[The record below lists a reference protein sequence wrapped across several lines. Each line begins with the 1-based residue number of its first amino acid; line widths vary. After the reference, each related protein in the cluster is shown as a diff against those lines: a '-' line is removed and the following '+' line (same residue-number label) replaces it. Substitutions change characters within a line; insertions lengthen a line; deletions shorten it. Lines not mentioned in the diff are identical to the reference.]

1 MCPRCDSQVETI
13 KHALLDCEWSQQVWF
28 SSTLNINQ
36 THNQFE
42 TVLEWFNYLAKHTDN
57 IQLEQITATTY
68 GIWYAR
74 NRKVFQNQ
82 DLPPIEVSQKA
93 ISQLQEYQKSN
104 LPKRTIPQASATGLN
119 RNNISWSSSRRSNR
133 RINVDAHL
141 SSDGHWY
148 SGLLLRRLDG
158 SVVGYATRRHQASDC
173 AIFGEAMGLKDAIE
187 MAEKY
192 GETAVRFELDC
203 QSIVNAVL
211 RRMHVRRD
219 WGFVVKR
226 CVQFLQDNPSSTIVW
241 VKRELNRPAHELA
254 KWAATEPNMD
264 WPGAYPFCINTYIQ
278 KDIGSLYPP

>member
-1 MCPRCDSQVETI
+1 
-13 KHALLDCEWSQQVWF
+13 
-28 SSTLNINQ
+28 
-36 THNQFE
+36 
-42 TVLEWFNYLAKHTDN
+42 
-57 IQLEQITATTY
+57 
-68 GIWYAR
+68 
-74 NRKVFQNQ
+74 
-82 DLPPIEVSQKA
+82 
-93 ISQLQEYQKSN
+93 
-104 LPKRTIPQASATGLN
+104 
-119 RNNISWSSSRRSNR
+119 
-133 RINVDAHL
+133 
-141 SSDGHWY
+141 
-148 SGLLLRRLDG
+148 
-158 SVVGYATRRHQASDC
+158 
-173 AIFGEAMGLKDAIE
+173 MGLKDAIE

-211 RRMHVRRD
+211 RKMHVRRD